1 MADTQPRPKLATA
14 IAAAV
19 VAVGLV
25 GFALSDVEDLATPL
39 ALILAGCTIVAE
51 LIGARYTAQL
61 RITAAFAATMLAVGF
76 LGPAPAFVLPTLSFL
91 AVWLLERY
99 RWRALLNNIAGSA
112 TPAALVALALNALDP
127 ERSGLAFVGI
137 LMVATV
143 VTMTLNA
150 LILPGLAAVL
160 DGQSVRRNLR
170 AVVGIAPAIA
180 LNTALVAV
188 IAEIY
193 AEAGVAALTLVL
205 LNVVAFSYMTRL
217 VVVARERT
225 REYAN

>member
-39 ALILAGCTIVAE
+39 AGILAGCTIVAE

-76 LGPAPAFVLPTLSFL
+76 LGPAPAFMLPVLSYV
-91 AVWLLERY
+91 AVWLIERY
-99 RWRALLNNIAGSA
+99 RWRALLNNIAGTA
-112 TPAALVALALNALDP
+112 TPALVAAAGVQALDPKRSGIAFVGLLMVATAVTMALNALIVP
-127 ERSGLAFVGI
+127 
-137 LMVATV
+137 
-143 VTMTLNA
+143 TLS
-150 LILPGLAAVL
+150 AVL
-160 DGQSVRRNLR
+160 DGQSIRRNLR
-170 AVVGIAPAIA
+170 AVIGIAPAIA
-180 LNTALVAV
+180 INTALVAV

-193 AEAGVAALTLVL
+193 AET
-205 LNVVAFSYMTRL
+205 
-217 VVVARERT
+217 
-225 REYAN
+225 